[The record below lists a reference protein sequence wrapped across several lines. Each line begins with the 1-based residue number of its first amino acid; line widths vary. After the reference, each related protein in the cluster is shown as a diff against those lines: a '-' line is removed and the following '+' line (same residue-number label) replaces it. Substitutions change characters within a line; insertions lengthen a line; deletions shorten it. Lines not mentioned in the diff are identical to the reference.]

1 MTRKIHFISEWY
13 FNPFKQSF
21 LSCLTQS
28 QKKKKWKKE
37 KQTKTGQT
45 HSPISTNADSE
56 AGDKAREMISAQ
68 SQGPRGRAQEQ
79 RSLWSFYW
87 VGVLGPDTGFAHSV
101 TLFSRGQAHKECV
114 TEKSDAEEDETAH
127 SSRMCP
133 RGQVKRTETQEKAYS
148 NPGDSGR
155 SPPGQTAGY
164 LQWECAALVR
174 SWKSLYS
181 GEGAELHPEPE
192 SQLLADAG
200 LTGTLVSLS
209 AVIDTLKPQKSLE
222 TKWRINLLHS
232 ENAKWHLPIAT
243 ANVQLVLGEPC
254 HIKPARGHRFGF
266 LSLVFIGLCRIQWFF

>member
-1 MTRKIHFISEWY
+1 M
-13 FNPFKQSF
+13 
-21 LSCLTQS
+21 
-28 QKKKKWKKE
+28 
-37 KQTKTGQT
+37 
-45 HSPISTNADSE
+45 
-56 AGDKAREMISAQ
+56 
-68 SQGPRGRAQEQ
+68 
-79 RSLWSFYW
+79 
-87 VGVLGPDTGFAHSV
+87 GVLGPDTGFAHSV

-127 SSRMCP
+127 FSRMCP

-174 SWKSLYS
+174 SRKSLYS

-222 TKWRINLLHS
+222 TK
-232 ENAKWHLPIAT
+232 
-243 ANVQLVLGEPC
+243 
-254 HIKPARGHRFGF
+254 
-266 LSLVFIGLCRIQWFF
+266 